1 MVEFQLG
8 DPGKAYAKWSAQ
20 MAVSLGT
27 EVPWVMCKQ
36 GDAPDP
42 IVRNSSLLTLQ
53 TDFSLF
59 SFCEKIN

>member
-1 MVEFQLG
+1 MEQIENEYEMVEFQLG

-36 GDAPDP
+36 EDAPDP
-42 IVRNSSLLTLQ
+42 IVS
-53 TDFSLF
+53 
-59 SFCEKIN
+59 IP